1 MKETRNLSNGTDTIE
16 TDTIVRHM
24 PDAVLM
30 YSRKDNH
37 FRTAGPEASNIFS
50 HINTDGDG
58 GTHSFESMMGRT
70 ANPLGKL
77 IRSVIESGRR
87 VHNQTVEIELNGDR
101 CLLLVSAGPITDHE
115 HEHGGYTGDSSRG
128 NVNSDLIFFIRDISH
143 CSNRARESVFE
154 RGGQQ
159 KFGDLIGS
167 SPPMSALFRQISRI
181 APSPIS
187 ALIYGET
194 GTGKELIA
202 RSIHAASD
210 RSEGPFIP
218 VHCSGLPKELIE
230 SELFGHVKGAFTG
243 ANKDR
248 PGRFETADGGTVF
261 LDEIATLN
269 LEIQSKLL
277 RVIQEH
283 EFERLGSSETIK
295 VDIRIVSATNR
306 DLRKMVMEGLFREDL
321 YYRIKVVQLRVP
333 PLRQRTED
341 IPLMVESFIGELN
354 EIHSRRVIGA
364 SPQSIR
370 VLMSYSWP
378 GNVRELRNAVEH
390 AFVLSRSPILEPDDF
405 PDEITSPG
413 SEAAMDDQLVSSG
426 GEESRIR
433 QSLRECHGC
442 RATTARS
449 LRMHRTTL
457 WRKMREYGI
466 PREYG
471 KRL

>member
-1 MKETRNLSNGTDTIE
+1 MKETSNLSTGTGTIE

-24 PDAVLM
+24 PDAVLI
-30 YSRKDNH
+30 YSRNGNH
-37 FRTAGPEASNIFS
+37 FRTAGPEASRIFS
-50 HINTDGDG
+50 HIIAEGDG
-58 GTHSFESMMGRT
+58 GHPSFESMMGGQ
-70 ANPLGKL
+70 AEPLGKL
-77 IRSVIESGRR
+77 IGSVIESGRK

-101 CLLLVSAGPITDHE
+101 ILLLVSACPMTGPET
-115 HEHGGYTGDSSRG
+115 GGDTGDSSEG
-128 NVNSDLIFFIRDISH
+128 NVNADIIFFIRDISH
-143 CSNRARESVFE
+143 SSNRARESVFGS
-154 RGGQQ
+154 GGQQ

-202 RSIHAASD
+202 RSIHSASD

-354 EIHSRRVIGA
+354 AIHNRRVIGA

-390 AFVLSRSPILEPDDF
+390 AFVLSRSPYLEPDDF
-405 PDEITSPG
+405 PDEIISPG
-413 SEAAMDDQLVSSG
+413 SETAMDDQLISNG
-426 GEESRIR
+426 GEEARIR
-433 QSLRECHGC
+433 QSLRECRGC

-466 PREYG
+466 PGDYG